1 MAKSDKPAS
10 GEQRSRD
17 KTLPSGSKVLGA
29 RDVAARVIERV
40 LKDSAFASAAL
51 DAELA
56 RAEELGAKD
65 RALATELVYGS
76 LRTRVALEERLS
88 RLAKKLDPKDYV
100 LKSQL
105 LLAGYQLLLLDRVPA
120 HAVVDHAVEAI
131 KRARG
136 PRVAGFVNAVLRRL
150 SSESK
155 LDAGDAALA
164 SLPPWLKSA
173 LEAALPADEVRA
185 LVSPS
190 AGDNAGPLGIRV
202 RVGVAD
208 GALPAWLQDVPCGNW
223 SPIARRPGSVGD
235 PRRLEGYGE
244 GAFVV
249 QEEGAQVIAL
259 AVGAKPGMRILDACA
274 GRGQKTT
281 LIADQLCASEDSE
294 LVACD
299 LHGSKLKALKQEL
312 KRLRLPDVQTHA
324 VDFSRG
330 TGDLSSGF
338 DRILVDAPCTG
349 TGTLRRRPE
358 IALRLTAGD
367 PSRMAEL
374 QASIVRHASD
384 LLSPEGLLIYAVC
397 SVLPEECEGVLERVA
412 DMLEPAPFQAPDLPW
427 LAPDCTR
434 LRLLPGEHGTDG
446 YFLACLRKRA

>member
-1 MAKSDKPAS
+1 M
-10 GEQRSRD
+10 
-17 KTLPSGSKVLGA
+17 
-29 RDVAARVIERV
+29 AARVLERV

-56 RAEELGAKD
+56 RSEELGARD

-76 LRTRVALEERLS
+76 LRTRAALEARIA

-164 SLPPWLKSA
+164 SLPEWLKTA
-173 LEAALPADEVRA
+173 LEQALPSEEVRA
-185 LVSPS
+185 LVSP
-190 AGDNAGPLGIRV
+190 ATGDHAGPLGIRV
-202 RVGVAD
+202 RVGVDQAR
-208 GALPAWLQDVPCGNW
+208 LPEWLREVPRGNW
-223 SPIARRPGSVGD
+223 SPLARRPGSVGD
-235 PRRLEGYGE
+235 PRRLEGYGD
-244 GAFVV
+244 GVFVV

-259 AVGAKPGMRILDACA
+259 AVGAVPGMRVLDACA

-281 LIADQLCASEDSE
+281 LLADQLFSGANSE

-312 KRLRLPDVQTHA
+312 KRLKLPDVQTHA
-324 VDFSRG
+324 VDFSLG
-330 TGDLSSGF
+330 TGDLTPGF

-358 IALRLTAGD
+358 IALRLTLED
-367 PSRMAEL
+367 PTRMAEL
-374 QASIVRHASD
+374 QASIVRHAAE
-384 LLSPEGLLIYAVC
+384 LLAPEGRLIFAVC
-397 SVLPEECEGVLERVA
+397 SVLPEECEGVLERVS
-412 DMLEPAPFQAPDLPW
+412 DVLEPAPFVAPELPW
-427 LAPDCTR
+427 LGADCSQ

>member
-1 MAKSDKPAS
+1 M
-10 GEQRSRD
+10 
-17 KTLPSGSKVLGA
+17 PSA
-29 RDVAARVIERV
+29 RDIAARVVERV
-40 LKDSAFASAAL
+40 LRDAAFASAAL

-56 RAEELGAKD
+56 RAEELSARD

-76 LRTRVALEERLS
+76 LRTRAALEARIAK
-88 RLAKKLDPKDYV
+88 LAKKLDPKDYV

-150 SSESK
+150 SAEGK
-155 LDAGDAALA
+155 LDAGEAALE
-164 SLPPWLKSA
+164 SLPEWLRSA
-173 LEAALPADEVRA
+173 LESVLPESEVRA

-190 AGDNAGPLGIRV
+190 VSGGTGPLGIRV
-202 RVGVAD
+202 RVGVAEAD
-208 GALPAWLQDVPCGNW
+208 LPAWLQEAPRGNW
-223 SPIARRPGSVGD
+223 SDLARRPGSVGD
-235 PRRLEGYGE
+235 PRRLEGYAE

-259 AVGAKPGMRILDACA
+259 ALGARPGMRVLDACA

-281 LIADQLCASEDSE
+281 LLADQLSRGADSE

-299 LHGSKLKALKQEL
+299 LHGSKLRALKQEL
-312 KRLRLPDVQTHA
+312 KRLKLPDVETHA
-324 VDFSRG
+324 IDFRLG
-330 TGDLSSGF
+330 AGDLTRTF

-358 IALRLTAGD
+358 IALRLTAED
-367 PSRMAEL
+367 PARMAEL
-374 QASIVRHASD
+374 QASILRRAAS
-384 LLSPEGLLIYAVC
+384 LLSADGRLVYAVC

-412 DMLEPAPFQAPDLPW
+412 DVLVPAPFDAPALPW
-427 LAPDCTR
+427 LAPSCSE
-434 LRLLPGEHGTDG
+434 LRLLPGEHATDG
-446 YFLACLRKRA
+446 YFLACLRRKG

>member
-1 MAKSDKPAS
+1 M
-10 GEQRSRD
+10 SRRELPRGND
-17 KTLPSGSKVLGA
+17 GRGGRPPGKLPSA

-56 RAEELGAKD
+56 RAVELGSRD

-76 LRTRVALEERLS
+76 LRTRAALEARIA

-150 SSESK
+150 SSEGK

-164 SLPPWLKSA
+164 SLPAWLKTE
-173 LEAALPADEVRA
+173 LDAALPEVEVRA
-185 LVSPS
+185 LVAPS
-190 AGDNAGPLGIRV
+190 TADGAGPLGIRV
-202 RVGVAD
+202 RVGVDD
-208 GALPAWLQDVPCGNW
+208 GDLPSWLREAPRGKW
-223 SPIARRPGSVGD
+223 SSLARRPGSVGD
-235 PRRLEGYGE
+235 PRRLQGYGD
-244 GAFVV
+244 GVFVV

-259 AVGAKPGMRILDACA
+259 AVGAKPGMRVLDACA

-281 LIADQLCASEDSE
+281 LLADQLIADPSSE

-312 KRLRLPDVQTHA
+312 KRLKLPDIETHA
-324 VDFSRG
+324 VDFSLG
-330 TGDLSSGF
+330 TGDLMGGF
-338 DRILVDAPCTG
+338 DRVLVDAPCTG

-358 IALRLTAGD
+358 IALRLTAED
-367 PSRMAEL
+367 PARMAEL
-374 QASIVRHASD
+374 QASILRHAAT
-384 LLSPEGLLIYAVC
+384 LLGAEGRLVYAVC
-397 SVLPEECEGVLERVA
+397 SVLPEECEGVIERVA
-412 DMLEPAPFQAPDLPW
+412 DLLEPVPFEAPDLPW
-427 LAPDCTR
+427 LDAGCCS
-434 LRLLPGEHGTDG
+434 LRMLPGEHGTDG